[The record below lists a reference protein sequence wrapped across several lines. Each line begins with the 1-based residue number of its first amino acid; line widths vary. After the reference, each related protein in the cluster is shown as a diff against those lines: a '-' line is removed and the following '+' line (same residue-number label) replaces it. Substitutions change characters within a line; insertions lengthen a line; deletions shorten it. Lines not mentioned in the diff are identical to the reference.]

1 MPEMCGLKLNALL
14 ITPVQR
20 IPRLESSTKVTAYF
34 NLLPSKFFWRNMTL
48 HVFVEFHSIH
58 PQWNGTECRNLKG
71 LMEIKVLIFCLKLCW
86 SLYPKVQFTW
96 EHVNIGSGNGFA
108 PNRWQAIIWT
118 YDDPIYWCMCV
129 SRPQGVK
136 CSCMQVVTR
145 HPINFIWSTP
155 IGFFLGIS
163 CCLKT
168 CYNILRRTLR
178 NMPTLKVITLKTW
191 GLLQCW
197 KSVRNQS

>member
-34 NLLPSKFFWRNMTL
+34 NLLPSKFFLKKYDTI
-48 HVFVEFHSIH
+48 FKFHNIH

-71 LMEIKVLIFCLKLCW
+71 LMEIKVLIFCLKFCW
-86 SLYPKVQFTW
+86 SLYPRVQFTW
-96 EHVNIGSGNGFA
+96 EHVNIGSRNGLV
-108 PNRWQAIIWT
+108 PNRWQAITWT
-118 YDDPIYWCMCV
+118 SDDPIHWCICV
-129 SRPQGVK
+129 SRPQRVK
-136 CSCMQVVTR
+136 CSCTQVVTR

-155 IGFFLGIS
+155 IGFFLGIN

-168 CYNILRRTLR
+168 CCNTLRRTLR
-178 NMPTLKVITLKTW
+178 NMPTLKVNTFKTW
-191 GLLQCW
+191 GPLQCW
-197 KSVRNQS
+197 ISVRN